1 MLFRIEK
8 IITKTI
14 KIAFIYK
21 MKVAK
26 KQLEKGITWKFNR
39 IALFN
44 FNAVLTWVELLLSI
58 SIEWCNVHQNAG
70 LKVQSWIIN

>member
-44 FNAVLTWVELLLSI
+44 FNAVLT
-58 SIEWCNVHQNAG
+58 
-70 LKVQSWIIN
+70 

>member
-1 MLFRIEK
+1 
-8 IITKTI
+8 
-14 KIAFIYK
+14 

-44 FNAVLTWVELLLSI
+44 FNAVLTRAELLLSI
-58 SIEWCNVHQNAG
+58 SIEWCTYRSSECW
-70 LKVQSWIIN
+70 LKSSTLDYKLNQ